1 MWLFPVTF
9 SFLPIGTGKI
19 SALYFLP
26 YILFLMDDSHK
37 KIYFKTFFCIFFLAV
52 YALFITLLNGVY
64 DYSLPY
70 LFTLHIIEFS
80 PGAIYFSYLY
90 KINKLNDE
98 IIAKY
103 LLISGLILSL
113 CVLALIVSPEARDIS
128 LDLLPQYGNIDA
140 LRVSRVRGFSNGGG
154 SDHSIQLAICA
165 IGCIY
170 LFMTSNQLMLKIFS
184 LVVVICLLVSVI
196 FVARTGFIVSIV
208 IIVSSFLIFKRI
220 VLKHLLYIF
229 VSIYFMAVFSPW
241 LIDLVDFLTDDVFTN
256 NTLPWFLDTFSIFL
270 SGELNSSNSELAEMI
285 FLPTDIISNIFGAG
299 SYSDFLTYNYSDS
312 GFVKMVFS
320 FGLPLT
326 FIFSLLIV
334 LLVFYTFKS
343 GTDFDRL
350 LSVFVLIVLVLTIKE
365 PFILK
370 IGSAHIIYFLLYK
383 NIIRYKVVE

>member
-1 MWLFPVTF
+1 
-9 SFLPIGTGKI
+9 
-19 SALYFLP
+19 
-26 YILFLMDDSHK
+26 
-37 KIYFKTFFCIFFLAV
+37 
-52 YALFITLLNGVY
+52 
-64 DYSLPY
+64 
-70 LFTLHIIEFS
+70 
-80 PGAIYFSYLY
+80 
-90 KINKLNDE
+90 
-98 IIAKY
+98 
-103 LLISGLILSL
+103 
-113 CVLALIVSPEARDIS
+113 
-128 LDLLPQYGNIDA
+128 
-140 LRVSRVRGFSNGGG
+140 
-154 SDHSIQLAICA
+154 
-165 IGCIY
+165 
-170 LFMTSNQLMLKIFS
+170 
-184 LVVVICLLVSVI
+184 
-196 FVARTGFIVSIV
+196 
-208 IIVSSFLIFKRI
+208 
-220 VLKHLLYIF
+220 
-229 VSIYFMAVFSPW
+229 MAVFSPW